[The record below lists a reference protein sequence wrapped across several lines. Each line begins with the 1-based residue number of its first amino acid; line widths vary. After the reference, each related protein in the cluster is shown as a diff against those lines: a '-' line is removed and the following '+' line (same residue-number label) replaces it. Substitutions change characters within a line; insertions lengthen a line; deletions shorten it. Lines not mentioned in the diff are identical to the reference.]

1 MCERKD
7 NEAWYVYLLRYVQE
21 QPRVVLAFIGLA
33 AAVWLYMDMQAL
45 IRSHAEVNERM
56 IGAIQ
61 KLTEE
66 VHINTVRLEHLERE
80 HESMKHQ

>member
-1 MCERKD
+1 
-7 NEAWYVYLLRYVQE
+7 
-21 QPRVVLAFIGLA
+21 
-33 AAVWLYMDMQAL
+33 MDMQAL

>member
-1 MCERKD
+1 MCERRE
-7 NEAWYVYLLRYVQE
+7 NEAWFVYLLRYVQE

-56 IGAIQ
+56 IGAIL